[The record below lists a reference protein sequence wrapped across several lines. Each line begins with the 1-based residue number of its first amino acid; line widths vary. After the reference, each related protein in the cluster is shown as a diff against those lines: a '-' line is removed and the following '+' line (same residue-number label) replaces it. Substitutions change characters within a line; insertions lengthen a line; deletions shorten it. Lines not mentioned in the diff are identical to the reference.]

1 MKLSGTGKSLG
12 RGVVNYSGSRK
23 SKVNLL
29 PQVIRDQLHAFIRSG
44 DMHQTDIREAIN
56 QMIEEAGLPEDAKL
70 SRTGLNRYAQK
81 FEGVGERIRQSRE
94 VAEVWISKLG
104 QAPTSDVGKLLQ
116 EFVRTMAFE
125 TSMKLMDEAA
135 EDGAEPISPK
145 ALGQLALVVQRIE
158 AASMSSI
165 KVEKE
170 IRDALLEEQRKKLDK
185 LETKAGVTKDTLSI
199 IRQELGIV

>member
-1 MKLSGTGKSLG
+1 MQL
-12 RGVVNYSGSRK
+12 SGSRK

-158 AASMSSI
+158 AASMSSL

-170 IRDALLEEQRKKLDK
+170 IRSAFAVEAANTAEKVAKTAGLTKEAVELLKRE
-185 LETKAGVTKDTLSI
+185 I
-199 IRQELGIV
+199 LGIA

>member
-1 MKLSGTGKSLG
+1 MQLSS
-12 RGVVNYSGSRK
+12 SRK
-23 SKVNLL
+23 SKVNQL
-29 PQVIRDQLHAFIRSG
+29 PQEIKDHMHALLRSG
-44 DMHQTDIREAIN
+44 SMSQKDIREEIN
-56 QMIEEAGLPEDAKL
+56 QMIEEFGLPEDDKV
-70 SRTGLNRYAQK
+70 SRTGFNKYAQK
-81 FEGVGERIRQSRE
+81 FEKVGERIRQSRE

-135 EDGAEPISPK
+135 EEGAEPISPK

-158 AASMSSI
+158 AASMSSL

-170 IRDALLEEQRKKLDK
+170 IRSAFAVEAANTAEKVAKTAGLTKEGVELLKRE
-185 LETKAGVTKDTLSI
+185 I
-199 IRQELGIV
+199 LGIA

>member
-1 MKLSGTGKSLG
+1 MQLSS
-12 RGVVNYSGSRK
+12 SRK

-29 PQVIRDQLHAFIRSG
+29 PQVIRDQLHVLIRSG

-135 EDGAEPISPK
+135 EEGAEPISPK

-158 AASMSSI
+158 AASMSSL

-170 IRDALLEEQRKKLDK
+170 IRSAFAVEAANTAEKVAKTAGLTKEGVELLKRE
-185 LETKAGVTKDTLSI
+185 I
-199 IRQELGIV
+199 LGIA

>member
-1 MKLSGTGKSLG
+1 MQL
-12 RGVVNYSGSRK
+12 SGSRK

-158 AASMSSI
+158 AASMSSL

-170 IRDALLEEQRKKLDK
+170 IRSAFAVEAANTAEKVAKTAGLTKESVELLKRE
-185 LETKAGVTKDTLSI
+185 I
-199 IRQELGIV
+199 LGIA